1 MFQDQMS
8 VTFGVHGFSHYTR
21 STSYDV
27 EKDASFLDPLA
38 ATQHIVSK
46 LFSGPSLEM
55 EKHRNT
61 RASLCKRRCLP
72 GRFGTHY
79 QSDDALE
86 SRPEG
91 AWLPVASQLYT
102 LSQYFSSLDRMK
114 QWPILCIGH
123 SPERFL
129 FAQPANDTYFMQL
142 ESNHRTT
149 TYSLLPHWQPA

>member
-1 MFQDQMS
+1 MDLATTQEARHTTSRKTPVFWTRLLPRNTSCRSCFQDRRS
-8 VTFGVHGFSHYTR
+8 RWR
-21 STSYDV
+21 ST
-27 EKDASFLDPLA
+27 E
-38 ATQHIVSK
+38 
-46 LFSGPSLEM
+46 
-55 EKHRNT
+55 NT

-86 SRPEG
+86 TRPEG